1 MTADTSVVVPALAG
15 WHENHEVAAGALDGV
30 AALPAHVLIEAY
42 AVLTRLPGGL
52 AVAPEAAAAVLASR
66 FGDEPLQLAGAERR
80 TLLSTLAAAGV
91 GGGASY
97 DGLVALEA
105 AAHEQVLLTRDA
117 RAQDTY
123 RRLGVAFR
131 ALA

>member
-1 MTADTSVVVPALAG
+1 M
-15 WHENHEVAAGALDGV
+15 
-30 AALPAHVLIEAY
+30 
-42 AVLTRLPGGL
+42 
-52 AVAPEAAAAVLASR
+52 AAA
-66 FGDEPLQLAGAERR
+66 ERL

-105 AAHEQVLLTRDA
+105 AAHDQVLLTRDA

>member
-1 MTADTSVVVPALAG
+1 VTADTSVVVPALAG

-30 AALPAHVLIEAY
+30 AALPAHVLMEAY

-80 TLLSTLAAAGV
+80 TLLSTLAATGV

-123 RRLGVAFR
+123 RRLGIAFR

>member
-1 MTADTSVVVPALAG
+1 VTADTSVVVAALSR
-15 WHENHEVAAGALDGV
+15 WHRHYEAAAEALDGV
-30 AALPAHVLIEAY
+30 DALPAHVLAESY

-52 AVAPEAAAAVLASR
+52 AVPPEAAVTVLTSR
-66 FGDEPLQLAGAERR
+66 FGGEPIQLTAAERR

-105 AAHEQVLLTRDA
+105 RAHDQVLLTRDS

-123 RRLGVAFR
+123 RRLGVVFR
-131 ALA
+131 SVV

>member
-1 MTADTSVVVPALAG
+1 MTADTSVVVPALSG
-15 WHENHEVAAGALDGV
+15 WHENHEVAAGALDDV
-30 AALPAHVLIEAY
+30 AALPAHVLTEAY

-66 FGDEPLQLAGAERR
+66 FGEEPLQLAAAERR

-91 GGGASY
+91 GGGAIY

-105 AAHEQVLLTRDA
+105 AAHEHVLLTRDA

>member
-1 MTADTSVVVPALAG
+1 MTADTSVVVPALSG
-15 WHENHEVAAGALDGV
+15 WHKNHEAAADALEGV
-30 AALPAHVLIEAY
+30 VALPAHVLTEAY

-52 AVAPEAAAAVLASR
+52 AVPPAAAAAVLASR
-66 FGDEPLQLAGAERR
+66 FAEGPLQLPAAQRR
-80 TLLSTLAAAGV
+80 TPLSTLAAAGV

-105 AAHEQVLLTRDA
+105 TAHEQILWTRDA

-123 RRLGVAFR
+123 RRLAVAFR
-131 ALA
+131 AMA

>member
-1 MTADTSVVVPALAG
+1 MTADTSVVVPALSR
-15 WHENHEVAAGALDGV
+15 WHRHYEAAAEALDGV
-30 AALPAHVLIEAY
+30 VALPAHVLAESY

-66 FGDEPLQLAGAERR
+66 FGGEPLQLTAAERR
-80 TLLSTLAAAGV
+80 ALLTTLAAAGV

-105 AAHEQVLLTRDA
+105 RAHGEILLTRDL
-117 RAQDTY
+117 RAQDIY

-131 ALA
+131 AVA

>member
-1 MTADTSVVVPALAG
+1 MTADTSVVVPALSG
-15 WHENHEVAAGALDGV
+15 WHQYHQAAADALNGV
-30 AALPAHVLIEAY
+30 AALPAHVLTEAY
-42 AVLTRLPGGL
+42 ALLTRLPGGL
-52 AVAPEAAAAVLASR
+52 AVPPEAAAAVLFAR
-66 FGDEPLQLAGAERR
+66 FGAEPLQLGASECQ

-105 AAHEQVLLTRDA
+105 RAHEQVVLTRDS

>member
-1 MTADTSVVVPALAG
+1 LTADTSVVVPALSG
-15 WHENHEVAAGALDGV
+15 WHEHHEAAADALAGV
-30 AALPAHVLIEAY
+30 AALPAHVLTEAY

-52 AVAPEAAAAVLASR
+52 AVPAEAAAAVLASR
-66 FGDEPLQLAGAERR
+66 FGAEPLQLVVAKRR
-80 TLLSTLAAAGV
+80 RLLSTLAAAGV

-105 AAHEQVLLTRDA
+105 AAHEQILLTRDA

-131 ALA
+131 AMA

>member
-1 MTADTSVVVPALAG
+1 MTADTSVVVPALSG
-15 WHENHEVAAGALDGV
+15 WHENHEVAADALDGV
-30 AALPAHVLIEAY
+30 VALPAHVLTEAY

-52 AVAPEAAAAVLASR
+52 AAPPEAAAAVLASR
-66 FGDEPLQLAGAERR
+66 FGEKPFQLAAAERR
-80 TLLSTLAAAGV
+80 TLLATLAAAGV

-105 AAHEQVLLTRDA
+105 TAHEQVLLTRDA

>member
-1 MTADTSVVVPALAG
+1 
-15 WHENHEVAAGALDGV
+15 
-30 AALPAHVLIEAY
+30 
-42 AVLTRLPGGL
+42 
-52 AVAPEAAAAVLASR
+52 VLASR
-66 FGDEPLQLAGAERR
+66 FGEKPFQLAAAERR
-80 TLLSTLAAAGV
+80 TLLATLAAAGV

-97 DGLVALEA
+97 DGLVGLEA
-105 AAHEQVLLTRDA
+105 TAHEQVLLTRDA

>member
-1 MTADTSVVVPALAG
+1 MTADTSVVVPALSG
-15 WHENHEVAAGALDGV
+15 WHKNHDAAADAIAGI

-52 AVAPEAAAAVLASR
+52 AVPPAAAAAVLSSR
-66 FGDEPLQLAGAERR
+66 FSEAPLQLAAAERR
-80 TLLSTLAAAGV
+80 TLLSTLATAGV

-105 AAHEQVLLTRDA
+105 TAHREVLLTRDV
-117 RAQDTY
+117 RAQETY
-123 RRLGVAFR
+123 RRVGVAFR

>member
-1 MTADTSVVVPALAG
+1 VTADTSVVVPALSR
-15 WHENHEVAAGALDGV
+15 WHRHYEAAAEALDGV
-30 AALPAHVLIEAY
+30 AALPAHVLAESY

-52 AVAPEAAAAVLASR
+52 AVTPEAAAAVLASR
-66 FGDEPLQLAGAERR
+66 FGGEPLQLAAAERR
-80 TLLSTLAAAGV
+80 MLLSTLAEAGV

-105 AAHEQVLLTRDA
+105 RAHDKVLLTRDS
-117 RAQDTY
+117 RAQDIY

-131 ALA
+131 AVA

>member
-1 MTADTSVVVPALAG
+1 MTADTSVVVSALAR
-15 WHENHEVAAGALDGV
+15 WHRSHDVSVAALDGV
-30 AALPAHVLIEAY
+30 DALPAHVLAESY

-52 AVAPEAAAAVLASR
+52 AVAPEAAAAVLTTR
-66 FGDEPLQLAGAERR
+66 FAGEPLQLPAAGRQA
-80 TLLSTLAAAGV
+80 LLSTLAAAGV
-91 GGGASY
+91 AAGATY

-105 AAHEQVLLTRDA
+105 SAHERVLLTRDA

-131 ALA
+131 VVG

>member
-1 MTADTSVVVPALAG
+1 MSG
-15 WHENHEVAAGALDGV
+15 WHENHEVAAGALAGV
-30 AALPAHVLIEAY
+30 AAQPAHVLIEAY

-52 AVAPEAAAAVLASR
+52 AVPSEAPAAVLASR
-66 FGDEPLQLAGAERR
+66 FGEEPLQLTAAKRR
-80 TLLSTLAAAGV
+80 TLLSTLGGAGV
-91 GGGASY
+91 GGAASY

-105 AAHEQVLLTRDA
+105 AAHEQVVLTRDA

>member
-1 MTADTSVVVPALAG
+1 MTADTSVVVPALSR
-15 WHENHEVAAGALDGV
+15 WHEHWQSSAEALEGI
-30 AALPAHVLIEAY
+30 AALPAHVLTESY

-52 AVAPEAAAAVLASR
+52 AVPPEAAAAVLTTR
-66 FGDEPLQLAGAERR
+66 FGEKPFQLAAAERR
-80 TLLSTLAAAGV
+80 TVLRTLAAAGV

-105 AAHEQVLLTRDA
+105 RAHDEILLTRDA

-123 RRLGVAFR
+123 RRLGAAFR
-131 ALA
+131 VVG

>member
-1 MTADTSVVVPALAG
+1 VTADTSVVIPALSR
-15 WHENHEVAAGALDGV
+15 WHRQWESAAEALDGIAV
-30 AALPAHVLIEAY
+30 LPAHVMVEAY

-52 AVAPEAAAAVLASR
+52 AVPPEAAAAVLRSR
-66 FGDEPLQLAGAERR
+66 FGDEPLQLAATERR

-105 AAHEQVLLTRDA
+105 SAHDQILLTRDT

-131 ALA
+131 PVV

>member
-1 MTADTSVVVPALAG
+1 M
-15 WHENHEVAAGALDGV
+15 
-30 AALPAHVLIEAY
+30 
-42 AVLTRLPGGL
+42 LTRLPGGL
-52 AVAPEAAAAVLASR
+52 AVPPEAAAAVLASR
-66 FGDEPLQLAGAERR
+66 FGEEPLQLAAAKRR

-105 AAHEQVLLTRDA
+105 EAHEQILLTRDA

-131 ALA
+131 ALGLTAPSYPSPPCPTPAAYPSACRSPARTPAAAPGSRPT

>member
-1 MTADTSVVVPALAG
+1 MTADTSVVVPALSG
-15 WHENHEVAAGALDGV
+15 WHRNHEAAADALAGV
-30 AALPAHVLIEAY
+30 DALPAHVMMEAY

-52 AVAPEAAAAVLASR
+52 AVAPEAAAAVLTSR
-66 FGDEPLQLAGAERR
+66 FGAEPLRLAAADR
-80 TLLSTLAAAGV
+80 TSLLSLLAAAGV
-91 GGGASY
+91 GGGTSY

-105 AAHEQVLLTRDA
+105 RAHEQVLLTRDV

>member
-1 MTADTSVVVPALAG
+1 VTADTSVVVPALSG
-15 WHENHEVAAGALDGV
+15 WHENHEVAADALDGV
-30 AALPAHVLIEAY
+30 ASLPAHVLTESY

-52 AVAPEAAAAVLASR
+52 AVPPEGAAAVLASR
-66 FGDEPLQLAGAERR
+66 FGEEPLQLAAAERR

-105 AAHEQVLLTRDA
+105 AAHDQVLLTRDA

>member
-1 MTADTSVVVPALAG
+1 
-15 WHENHEVAAGALDGV
+15 
-30 AALPAHVLIEAY
+30 
-42 AVLTRLPGGL
+42 
-52 AVAPEAAAAVLASR
+52 VLASR
-66 FGDEPLQLAGAERR
+66 FDKDPLQLTAARRR

-91 GGGASY
+91 GGRASY

-105 AAHEQVLLTRDA
+105 AAHDQVLLTRDA

-131 ALA
+131 ALV

>member
-1 MTADTSVVVPALAG
+1 VTADTSVVVPALSR
-15 WHENHEVAAGALDGV
+15 WHEAHDVTADALDGV
-30 AALPAHVLIEAY
+30 TALPAHVLAESY

-52 AVAPEAAAAVLASR
+52 AVAPDAAVTVLTSR
-66 FGDEPLQLAGAERR
+66 FGDEPLQLASGERR

-91 GGGASY
+91 GAGATY

-105 AAHEQVLLTRDA
+105 RAHERVLLTRDT

-131 ALA
+131 VVG

>member
-1 MTADTSVVVPALAG
+1 VTADTSVVVSALSG
-15 WHENHEVAAGALDGV
+15 WHENHDVAARALDGV
-30 AALPAHVLIEAY
+30 AALPAHVLTEAY

-52 AVAPEAAAAVLASR
+52 AVAPDAAAAVLASR
-66 FGDEPLQLAGAERR
+66 FGEEPLQLAGAERR

-105 AAHEQVLLTRDA
+105 AAHEQVLLTSA
-117 RAQDTY
+117 PSYPSPPCPTPA
-123 RRLGVAFR
+123 A
-131 ALA
+131 

>member
-1 MTADTSVVVPALAG
+1 VTADTSVVVSALSG
-15 WHENHEVAAGALDGV
+15 WHENHDVAARALDGV
-30 AALPAHVLIEAY
+30 AALPAHVLTEAY

-52 AVAPEAAAAVLASR
+52 AVAPDAAAAVLASR
-66 FGDEPLQLAGAERR
+66 FGEEPLQLAGAERR